1 MNEIIINILLVISGA
16 TGQYIISAFLIPRK
30 DEKEADK
37 AFIDTLLLRIANL
50 EGRMDEQS
58 KQLTTVM
65 TENAMLKVE
74 LDYLRRE
81 NQELKE
87 ELSKNG

>member
-81 NQELKE
+81 NKELKE